1 MAKNIRQL
9 KKQYIIV
16 SVFDPIFQIMII
28 GLSGLV
34 LHIGDKQGVPHLI
47 RALLPTGMQW
57 GATAGLLAI
66 VMSAADSYLHA
77 AGITFTHD
85 IIRPLYNTKKH
96 LQELQGAQYATLGI
110 GGVSIVVGLFFK
122 SMLSLIFSAM
132 QFTEPVLIFPLVAGI
147 LGIKADKRAFL

>member
-1 MAKNIRQL
+1 
-9 KKQYIIV
+9 
-16 SVFDPIFQIMII
+16 MII

-85 IIRPLYNTKKH
+85 IIRPLYNKEAPPRASRGSVRH
-96 LQELQGAQYATLGI
+96 LGDR
-110 GGVSIVVGLFFK
+110 GVL
-122 SMLSLIFSAM
+122 A
-132 QFTEPVLIFPLVAGI
+132 
-147 LGIKADKRAFL
+147 